1 MKNKILL
8 GITITLST
16 SAFADNFKVI
26 VKLDEV
32 SYSVASAFLPT
43 GEITCDIFSPAENTV
58 YKGTMFS
65 QLQSNCK
72 ERFENEEGLEKFVN
86 SADKTE
92 NVEGSLVL
100 SSCLAIMN
108 NGHSRGNDNY
118 VINSNSSEINVE
130 CDMTTDGGG
139 WTKWW
144 WHDIG
149 SDPFPAS
156 EKDVL
161 GHSFGTFDVSS
172 KYGYQKLPSSLS
184 KNTTELL
191 AKDGVGT
198 IFKWDFN
205 SSTATSTAVWNAFQ
219 SGIEVQANAVTNA
232 GAWNPTAI
240 AGSFYGVDQD
250 SFMYRV
256 QGGVKGFIL
265 DDDNCD
271 CLTTLNAGP
280 NMCGEG
286 WYSGYG
292 DGIFGYGVDNLN
304 DTSCN
309 TPESYKKMWMYY
321 RER

>member
-1 MKNKILL
+1 MKKTMLA
-8 GITITLST
+8 LSIIT
-16 SAFADNFKVI
+16 SAVAIASDFKI
-26 VKLDEV
+26 IINSNEV
-32 SYSVASAFLPT
+32 DYEVGVVYSPT
-43 GEITCDIFSPAENTV
+43 GEITCSTKSPLASSI
-58 YKGTMFS
+58 YKGTDFN
-65 QLQSNCK
+65 QEQSDCTEVYRSSGKVEITKDAPNQTV
-72 ERFENEEGLEKFVN
+72 GLK
-86 SADKTE
+86 
-92 NVEGSLVL
+92 GSLVL
-100 SSCLAIMN
+100 DSCLEILN
-108 NGHSRGNDNY
+108 NGHSRGNDDY
-118 VINSNSSEINVE
+118 VINYNSSVVDVN

-139 WTKWW
+139 WTRWW

-149 SDPFPAS
+149 SDPFPS
-156 EKDVL
+156 GETDVL

-205 SSTATSTAVWNAFQ
+205 SSTTTSNAVWSAFQ
-219 SGIEVQANAVTNA
+219 SGIEVQADAVKNA

-240 AGSFYGVDQD
+240 AGSFYGVNQD

-271 CLTTLNAGP
+271 CITTLNAGS
-280 NMCGEG
+280 NMCGST
-286 WYSGYG
+286 WSADYG
-292 DGIFGYGVDNLN
+292 DGVFGYGVDNLN

-309 TPESYKKMWMYY
+309 TPESYKKLLMYY

>member
-1 MKNKILL
+1 MKKTML
-8 GITITLST
+8 TLAVIT
-16 SAFADNFKVI
+16 SAVAIASDFKIIISSNEVDYEVGI
-26 VKLDEV
+26 V
-32 SYSVASAFLPT
+32 YSPT
-43 GEITCDIFSPAENTV
+43 GEITCSAKSPLESTIYKDTEFNQAQSDCTEIYKSSGGVEIIKDAPDQTV
-58 YKGTMFS
+58 ALKG
-65 QLQSNCK
+65 
-72 ERFENEEGLEKFVN
+72 E
-86 SADKTE
+86 
-92 NVEGSLVL
+92 LVL
-100 SSCLAIMN
+100 NSCLEILN

-149 SDPFPAS
+149 SDPFPAG
-156 EKDVL
+156 ETDVL

-219 SGIEVQANAVTNA
+219 SGIEVQANAVKHA

-271 CLTTLNAGP
+271 CVTTLNAGP
-280 NMCGEG
+280 NMCGTT
-286 WYSGYG
+286 WNSGYG
-292 DGIFGYGVDNLN
+292 DGVFGYGVDNLN